1 VQLQQSTA
9 VRGERH
15 GLSAQ
20 IGAVHAVPMANAAE
34 LSLENYILVSAITWH
49 AWHVRWRSV
58 DLASAS
64 MKWSPVFY
72 SYLPGLPC
80 TCMSVTRVGALYC
93 CDGCTGPARCAQ
105 PSGSP
110 LRETTMN

>member
-1 VQLQQSTA
+1 MQLQQSTA

-20 IGAVHAVPMANAAE
+20 IGAVHAVQKANAAE
-34 LSLENYILVSAITWH
+34 LSLENYIVTYPITWH

-64 MKWSPVFY
+64 RKWSFVFY
-72 SYLPGLPC
+72 SYLLVQPC
-80 TCMSVTRVGALYC
+80 IS
-93 CDGCTGPARCAQ
+93 
-105 PSGSP
+105 
-110 LRETTMN
+110 

>member
-1 VQLQQSTA
+1 MQLQQSTA

-20 IGAVHAVPMANAAE
+20 IGAVHAVQKANAAE

-58 DLASAS
+58 DLASAREN
-64 MKWSPVFY
+64 WSFVFY
-72 SYLPGLPC
+72 SDQVVRP
-80 TCMSVTRVGALYC
+80 
-93 CDGCTGPARCAQ
+93 
-105 PSGSP
+105 
-110 LRETTMN
+110 